1 MKKITIRD
9 IYWDK
14 FDVGG
19 MAMGDLIRAMQNTL
33 PADKRKEF
41 QEMAIIKYTVLAIE
55 QILNEDNSLS
65 DIDLELPSSYI
76 ETQNG

>member
-41 QEMAIIKYTVLAIE
+41 
-55 QILNEDNSLS
+55 
-65 DIDLELPSSYI
+65 
-76 ETQNG
+76 

>member
-19 MAMGDLIRAMQNTL
+19 MAMGDLIRAMQNSL
-33 PADKRKEF
+33 PADKHKEF
-41 QEMAIIKYTVLAIE
+41 YDMAIIKHTVLAIE
-55 QILNEDNSLS
+55 QILNEGNSLS
-65 DIDLELPSSYI
+65 DVDLELPSSYI